1 MSIAELEQQRNR
13 LKDIR
18 VEHRELDEQ
27 IKQLA
32 ATAYSDHI
40 YLTKLK
46 KRKLLLKDMIVKIES
61 LLIPDLNA

>member
-13 LKDIR
+13 LKEIR

-27 IKQLA
+27 IKQLSSA
-32 ATAYSDHI
+32 AYSDHI

-61 LLIPDLNA
+61 QLIPDLNA

>member
-1 MSIAELEQQRNR
+1 MSIAEIEELRNR

-27 IKQLA
+27 IKELIN
-32 ATAYSDHI
+32 TNYNDHI

-61 LLIPDLNA
+61 QLIPDLNA